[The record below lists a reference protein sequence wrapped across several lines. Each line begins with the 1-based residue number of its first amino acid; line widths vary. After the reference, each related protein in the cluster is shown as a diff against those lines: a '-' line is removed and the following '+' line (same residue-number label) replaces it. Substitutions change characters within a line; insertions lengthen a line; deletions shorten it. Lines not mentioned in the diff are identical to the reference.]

1 MVLPTNISNPRVTMP
16 QTIVLPVSNV
26 QTGTPQT
33 LPKATVPNAV
43 LSPSQQHKQKQ
54 HQYGIIGQII
64 NTRGEAIS
72 GASKEAGL
80 HAQTLNST
88 GSKITQVATHLSP
101 PSLPDNLHIVLLK
114 CFGHLPDS
122 VLNHPNITVSS
133 QLQDLY
139 RQSYYATSNFD
150 PLSPESAC
158 SLTIC
163 YLNSLRR
170 GEVISVENLRTMMH
184 YAQLGEAE
192 WIQYYKK
199 HKKMSESTYV
209 QSQLMHLSR
218 MAVYPT
224 QGKVRVRTS
233 HQNLGEG
240 LMLTLYD
247 LFIANNYGM
256 SKQNTPEYF
265 VVMAIHPS
273 STIDFCVLVIE
284 PLQVLR
290 IREAKLLIGL
300 ESKRRKQ
307 QRNIITA
314 PPKTPL
320 FPTKLSIAKKV
331 LVSLLRYHKSLGGNV
346 QVPFYCTKSV
356 DSRSLDSSLGS
367 PQVPIAVA
375 EALAPTSSHVIEHKP
390 SGPFQDQCNVAM
402 FLLQKILACFNS
414 KIERFQQVDF
424 RVLCPPDASFVSQS
438 VSEIVSSGIMNHLD
452 CLQSPS
458 SSEAVHCTVS
468 PSTSGSVSISQT
480 KLSPEAEAERRVV
493 CCNLPE
499 DSPRFQNLIEDL
511 ERNQDTL
518 FLVVIEN
525 AHLTTK
531 IASRS
536 FPSST
541 GKTTTDPMPLSIS
554 DCPALLKNFNNC
566 VFLNV
571 SSHPY
576 SLQSNHSLMSPLTNQ
591 IHWPVKQQLSGKD
604 KSALRFCSATTFQS
618 SSTSNDSDQEMA
630 DFGVRFGEDS
640 SFEELFHQAVTKIN
654 HRYVHVSVFCLI
666 G

>member
-1 MVLPTNISNPRVTMP
+1 MILPTNTGNPRVTMP
-16 QTIVLPVSNV
+16 QAIVLPVSNV
-26 QTGTPQT
+26 HTGTPQT

-43 LSPSQQHKQKQ
+43 LSPSQEHKPKQ
-54 HQYGIIGQII
+54 HQYGIIGQFISG
-64 NTRGEAIS
+64 RGEVIS
-72 GASKEAGL
+72 GANAEASL
-80 HAQTLNST
+80 LAQSVSSA
-88 GSKITQVATHLSP
+88 GSKITQVATHLPP

-114 CFGHLPDS
+114 CFGHLPDGI
-122 VLNHPNITVSS
+122 LNHPNITVSS

-163 YLNSLRR
+163 YLNSLRH
-170 GEVISVENLRTMMH
+170 GENISVENLRTMMH

-209 QSQLMHLSR
+209 QSQLMHMSR

-240 LMLTLYD
+240 LILTLYD
-247 LFIANNYGM
+247 LFIANNYSM
-256 SKQNTPEYF
+256 AKQNVPEYI

-300 ESKRRKQ
+300 DSKRRKQ
-307 QRNIITA
+307 QRNLPTA
-314 PPKTPL
+314 LPKTPL
-320 FPTKLSIAKKV
+320 FLTKLNIPKEV
-331 LVSLLRYHKSLGGNV
+331 LVSLLHYHKSLGGNV

-356 DSRSLDSSLGS
+356 AFRSLDSSCRS
-367 PQVPIAVA
+367 PQVPISVA

-390 SGPFQDQCNVAM
+390 SGPFQDQCNIAV
-402 FLLQKILACFNS
+402 FLLQKILSSFNS
-414 KIERFQQVDF
+414 KIEQFQQIDF
-424 RVLCPPDASFVSQS
+424 RVLCPPDASFVSQT
-438 VSEIVSSGIMNHLD
+438 VSDIISSGIMDHLE
-452 CLQSPS
+452 CLQTPS
-458 SSEAVHCTVS
+458 KSERVHCT
-468 PSTSGSVSISQT
+468 STSASASNRVSGSQT
-480 KLSPEAEAERRVV
+480 ELSPEAEAERRIV
-493 CCNLPE
+493 CCNLQV
-499 DSPRFQNLIEDL
+499 DSPRFRNLIEDL
-511 ERNQDTL
+511 EHNQDTL
-518 FLVVIEN
+518 FLVVVEN
-525 AHLTTK
+525 AHLTTR

-541 GKTTTDPMPLSIS
+541 GKAATDPNLLSIS

-571 SSHPY
+571 SSYPY
-576 SLQSNHSLMSPLTNQ
+576 SLQSNHSLVSPLTNQ
-591 IHWPVKQQLSGKD
+591 IHWPMKQQPSGED
-604 KSALRFCSATTFQS
+604 RSALQFCSAATFQTS
-618 SSTSNDSDQEMA
+618 SASNDTDQEIA
-630 DFGVRFGEDS
+630 DFGVRFREDT
-640 SFEELFHQAVTKIN
+640 SFEELFHQAVTKLN
-654 HRYVHVSVFCLI
+654 HRYVHISV
-666 G
+666 